1 MWIATPA
8 TLLHTARV
16 RAHLTQRDLAKR
28 AGTAQSVV
36 ARIELGLTSP
46 SYSTLSALFRAAGFE
61 LHMQLQTA
69 PVCDSHML
77 DDVARI
83 QGLPPEERLS
93 ELGNASRFFASAE
106 RV

>member
-1 MWIATPA
+1 MSTETPA
-8 TLLHTARV
+8 TLLRAARA
-16 RAHLTQRDLAKR
+16 RARLSQRALAER

-36 ARIELGLTSP
+36 ARIELGDTSP
-46 SYSTLSALFRAAGFE
+46 SYSTLSGLLRAAGFG
-61 LHMQLQTA
+61 LRMQLETA

-83 QGLPPEERLS
+83 RRLTPEQRLM
-93 ELGNASRFFASAE
+93 ELGNTSRFFAAAE